1 MSYLTFNNGEIVLH
15 DAANQPRSLVEF
27 GKPDANQSDLAQSD
41 LVNEVNGTVRK
52 IFDQTAIGAMN
63 SIIYL
68 RLVAELIRKPQK
80 HDVLHV
86 GQWSLL
92 DDTLAVTLPKF
103 NAQNFLWYYSPVR
116 PVGQFANVNFIFAE
130 VHGGGYIIPENKFGS
145 VIFSEQT
152 LPSIELL
159 FAARDYGK
167 VFFTAPKSSL
177 PDFWTDAAQTF
188 DLEQNFSIVEL
199 ELSPTFKRELRRRSP
214 QGQIDDKKAQIKQ
227 TFLKIR
233 DVAKKI
239 NELPQQEKN
248 ACLDE
253 YIAEVTRAE
262 KLLNEIFIAVHSD
275 TIKLNFNMFKE
286 FLIDF
291 RLYDDWQ
298 LKSRAAEDL
307 NRQIGVLEQ
316 DLDTL

>member
-1 MSYLTFNNGEIVLH
+1 MSYLTFNNSGIIFF
-15 DAANQPRSLVEF
+15 DAANQSRSLVDVGIF
-27 GKPDANQSDLAQSD
+27 AANQSDVLQNDLAD
-41 LVNEVNGTVRK
+41 EVNGNLQK
-52 IFDQTAIGAMN
+52 LFDKTPAGVVN

-86 GQWSLL
+86 GQWSPL

-103 NAQNFLWYYSPVR
+103 NAQNRLWYYAPSR
-116 PVGQFANVNFIFAE
+116 PVGKFAKVNFIFAE

-145 VIFSEQT
+145 VIFSEQP
-152 LPSIELL
+152 LPPIELL
-159 FAARDYGK
+159 LAARDYGK
-167 VFFTAPKSSL
+167 VFFAAPKSAL
-177 PDFWTDAAQTF
+177 PDFWTTAAQTF
-188 DLEQNFSIVEL
+188 DLERNFSVVEL
-199 ELSPTFKRELRRRSP
+199 ELSPTFKQELRRRSP
-214 QGQIDDKKAQIKQ
+214 QGQIDDKKAQIRQ
-227 TFLKIR
+227 TFLKVR
-233 DVAKKI
+233 DVAKKL
-239 NELPQQEKN
+239 NELPPQEKN

>member
-1 MSYLTFNNGEIVLH
+1 MSYLNFNNGEIILY
-15 DAANQPRSLVEF
+15 DAANQPRGLVKF
-27 GKPDANQSDLAQSD
+27 GIFAANQSDLLQSD
-41 LVNEVNGTVRK
+41 LVNEVNGNLQK
-52 IFDQTAIGAMN
+52 LFDKTPAGAVN

-68 RLVAELIRKPQK
+68 RLIAELMRKPQR

-92 DDTLAVTLPKF
+92 DDILAVTLPKF

-116 PVGQFANVNFIFAE
+116 PVGKFANVNFIFSEA
-130 VHGGGYIIPENKFGS
+130 HGEYFTPENKFGS

-152 LPSIELL
+152 LPPIEVLL
-159 FAARDYGK
+159 AARDYGK
-167 VFFTAPKSSL
+167 VFFVAPKSSL
-177 PDFWTDAAQTF
+177 PDFWTNAAQTF
-188 DLEQNFSIVEL
+188 DLEQNFSVVEL
-199 ELSPTFKRELRRRSP
+199 ELSPTFKQELRRRSP

-227 TFLKIR
+227 TVLK
-233 DVAKKI
+233 VHEGAKKF
-239 NELPQQEKN
+239 NTLSPQERN

-275 TIKLNFNMFKE
+275 TIKLNFNVFKE

>member
-1 MSYLTFNNGEIVLH
+1 MSYLTFNSGEIILH

-27 GKPDANQSDLAQSD
+27 GNSAANRSDLAQSD
-41 LVNEVNGTVRK
+41 LVNEVNGTLQK
-52 IFDQTAIGAMN
+52 LFDKTPAGAVN

-86 GQWSLL
+86 GQWSPL

-103 NAQNFLWYYSPVR
+103 NAQNRLWYYSPVR
-116 PVGQFANVNFIFAE
+116 PVGKFANVNFIFAE
-130 VHGGGYIIPENKFGS
+130 AQGEYFTPENKFGS

-152 LPSIELL
+152 LPPLELL

-167 VFFTAPKSSL
+167 VFFAVPKSSL
-177 PDFWTDAAQTF
+177 PDFWTNAAQTF
-188 DLEQNFSIVEL
+188 DLEQNISVVEL
-199 ELSPTFKRELRRRSP
+199 ELSPMFKQELRRRSP
-214 QGQIDDKKAQIKQ
+214 QGQLDDKKAQIKQ
-227 TFLKIR
+227 TVLKVHE
-233 DVAKKI
+233 VAK
-239 NELPQQEKN
+239 NFNSLPPQEKN
-248 ACLDE
+248 TCLDE

-262 KLLNEIFIAVHSD
+262 KILNEIFIEVHSD

-316 DLDTL
+316 DLNTL

>member
-1 MSYLTFNNGEIVLH
+1 LSYFTVDNGKIFFHDTFDKPRNLANLGIP
-15 DAANQPRSLVEF
+15 AANR
-27 GKPDANQSDLAQSD
+27 SDLTQKT
-41 LVNEVNGTVRK
+41 LVVEVKGAVQK
-52 IFDQTAIGAMN
+52 LFDQTAIGAMN

-103 NAQNFLWYYSPVR
+103 NTQNRLWYYAPSR

-130 VHGGGYIIPENKFGS
+130 AQGEYLTPENKFGS
-145 VIFSEQT
+145 VIFSEQK
-152 LPSIELL
+152 LPPLELL

-167 VFFTAPKSSL
+167 VFFAAPKSAL
-177 PDFWTDAAQTF
+177 PDFWTTAAQIF
-188 DLEQNFSIVEL
+188 DLEGNFSVVEL
-199 ELSPTFKRELRRRSP
+199 ELSPAFKQELRRHSP
-214 QGQIDDKKAQIKQ
+214 QGQLDDKKAQIRQ
-227 TFLKIR
+227 TFLKVR
-233 DVAKKI
+233 DVAKKL
-239 NELPQQEKN
+239 NELPPQEKN
-248 ACLDE
+248 SFLDE

-316 DLDTL
+316 DLNTL